1 MGANYYDERKK
12 AAVVRGAVKRLE
24 RLGYRVAI
32 EPATLTPAAAGRTTF
47 YRGGNCMIAVR
58 LPPEVERRLEKL
70 ARKTR
75 RSKTFYVREA
85 ILQHLEDLEDYYL
98 AVQRLEENLPGVPLE
113 EVERRLG
120 LAD

>member
-1 MGANYYDERKK
+1 
-12 AAVVRGAVKRLE
+12 
-24 RLGYRVAI
+24 
-32 EPATLTPAAAGRTTF
+32 
-47 YRGGNCMIAVR
+47 MIAVR
-58 LPPEVERRLEKL
+58 LPPEVEKRLERL
-70 ARKTR
+70 ARKTG

-98 AVQRLEENLPGVPLE
+98 AVQRLEENLPSIPLG

>member
-1 MGANYYDERKK
+1 
-12 AAVVRGAVKRLE
+12 
-24 RLGYRVAI
+24 
-32 EPATLTPAAAGRTTF
+32 
-47 YRGGNCMIAVR
+47 MIAVR

-70 ARKTR
+70 ARKTG

-98 AVQRLEENLPGVPLE
+98 AVQRIEENLPGVPLE

>member
-1 MGANYYDERKK
+1 
-12 AAVVRGAVKRLE
+12 
-24 RLGYRVAI
+24 
-32 EPATLTPAAAGRTTF
+32 
-47 YRGGNCMIAVR
+47 MIAVR
-58 LPPEVERRLEKL
+58 LPPEVEKRLERL
-70 ARKTR
+70 ARKTG

>member
-1 MGANYYDERKK
+1 
-12 AAVVRGAVKRLE
+12 
-24 RLGYRVAI
+24 
-32 EPATLTPAAAGRTTF
+32 
-47 YRGGNCMIAVR
+47 MIAVR
-58 LPPEVERRLEKL
+58 LPPEVEKRLERL
-70 ARKTR
+70 ARKTG

-98 AVQRLEENLPGVPLE
+98 AVQRLEENLPGIPLE